1 MVKEKII
8 DQLHNVLEDIGVETL
23 HATSLQLD
31 MPTDVSHG
39 DYTTNIAFQ
48 LSKVLKKSPMQIAQD
63 ISSKL
68 NEKPIDEIEKIEA
81 VNPGFINFTLSKKE
95 LVRNMD
101 QLLNDP
107 KKIYTTVKTKEPK
120 TIIVEYSSPNIA
132 KPFTIG
138 HLRSTIIG
146 DAVANLLTAIGHD
159 VKRDNHI
166 GDWGTQFGKQI
177 AALKFISLKDGHVD
191 AADHGQILEENI
203 ALIENSDRP
212 VKLLVDL
219 YVKFHQAA
227 EEKYP
232 ETDQIKP
239 NALMLEDLAR
249 AEFKALETGNIQ
261 SRDLW
266 QKCIDWSW
274 KEFDAIYQQL
284 GVSFTENEGRGF
296 GESYFENKMRP
307 VIQELTDKDMLQ
319 EGKEGAKIV
328 EFPDKTKLP
337 PLMILKKDGATLYA
351 TRDLATDKFRRDT
364 YGDDII
370 IINEVGAEQSLY
382 FQQLYELEA
391 MLGWFKKGQRIHIKH
406 GIYRF
411 KEGKMSTRKGNVI
424 WLEDVLS
431 EAIERAF
438 QLQKQKS
445 EVQDDLIINES
456 EKSGTSAQKHVLG
469 FPQRN
474 KLAKKVG
481 VGAIKWNDLK
491 RSSHMDI
498 AFDWD
503 DILNMQGN
511 SGPYIQY
518 SYARTQSILRKAEI
532 SQSNPP
538 RPIGH
543 SSQEEIT
550 QKENIPSVGGA
561 NEVEGWVTTP
571 TSITESDS
579 LLYNKAHYEI
589 EEYRLLR
596 QIYQFPERVQKA
608 AETYSPNVICEYL
621 FALAQEF
628 NTFYQK
634 HRILDASEESDK
646 LFRLALTQAV
656 GEVIKAGL
664 HLLGIAAPIEM

>member
-31 MPTDVSHG
+31 MPADVSYG

-48 LSKVLKKSPMQIAQD
+48 LSKTLKKSPMQIAQD

-68 NEKPIDEIEKIEA
+68 NEKPIDEVEKIEA

-95 LVRNMD
+95 LVRNVG

-146 DAVANLLTAIGHD
+146 DAVANLLTAIGHE

-191 AADHGQILEENI
+191 VADHGQILEENI

-219 YVKFHQAA
+219 YVKFHQSA

-249 AEFKALETGNIQ
+249 AEFKALENGDKENL
-261 SRDLW
+261 SLW

-284 GVSFTENEGRGF
+284 SVSFTENAGRGF
-296 GESYFENKMRP
+296 GESYFENKMSS

-382 FQQLYELEA
+382 FQQLYELEE

-406 GIYRF
+406 GMYRF

-431 EAIERAF
+431 LGI
-438 QLQKQKS
+438 QKANDLIMEVGT
-445 EVQDDLIINES
+445 EVQANEIVVKKEKLHKIENVKDLSSKIGI
-456 EKSGTSAQKHVLG
+456 
-469 FPQRN
+469 
-474 KLAKKVG
+474 
-481 VGAIKWNDLK
+481 GAIKWNDLK

-511 SGPYIQY
+511 SGAYIQY
-518 SYARTQSILRKAEI
+518 SFARTQSILRKAT
-532 SQSNPP
+532 SV
-538 RPIGH
+538 
-543 SSQEEIT
+543 
-550 QKENIPSVGGA
+550 IPT
-561 NEVEGWVTTP
+561 EVEGSHTTAFKDQSP
-571 TSITESDS
+571 AAIKHGGLRFLDDARNDTESDS

-596 QIYQFPERVQKA
+596 QIYQFPETVQKA